1 MTNQLQGTSLAIYN
15 ELKKRSIPVAG
26 YKSGGGVVYR
36 VSLRR
41 PHAIYN
47 GQLTRYV

>member
-26 YKSGGGVVYR
+26 YKSGGRR
-36 VSLRR
+36 VSRFVTQAACDL
-41 PHAIYN
+41 
-47 GQLTRYV
+47 

>member
-26 YKSGGGVVYR
+26 YKSGGVVYY

-41 PHAIYN
+41 SHVIYN
-47 GQLTRYV
+47 GQLTRCV